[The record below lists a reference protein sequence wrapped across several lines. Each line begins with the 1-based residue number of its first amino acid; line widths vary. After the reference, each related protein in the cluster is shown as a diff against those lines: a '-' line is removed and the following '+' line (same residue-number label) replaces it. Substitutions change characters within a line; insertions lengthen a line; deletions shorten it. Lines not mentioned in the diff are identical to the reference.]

1 MEKSEL
7 IQLLHNS
14 VVDIEFV
21 KKDGTNRKMKAT
33 LKPEYL
39 PSVETSGRVA
49 RAKSDEVLSVWD
61 TEAEGW
67 RSFIF
72 SSLTNI
78 NGVSV

>member
-39 PSVETSGRVA
+39 PSVETPGRVA
-49 RAKSDEVLSVWD
+49 RA
-61 TEAEGW
+61 
-67 RSFIF
+67 
-72 SSLTNI
+72 
-78 NGVSV
+78 